1 MARLR
6 VREVAAARDVSQTQL
21 HAAVNKRLDDPIA
34 MGTIRRYWY
43 SSRDGKEGGLPIK
56 LVDLDLLAVVAQVLG
71 VSLCKLVEAEE
82 TEPGQRAPAPRAEV
96 YSFA

>member
-1 MARLR
+1 MAQLR
-6 VREVAAARDVSQTQL
+6 VKECAEARGVSQTQL
-21 HAAVNKRLDDPIA
+21 HAAVNRRLDDPIA

-82 TEPGQRAPAPRAEV
+82 DQPGNKKPTLRPRV
-96 YSFA
+96 YMAA